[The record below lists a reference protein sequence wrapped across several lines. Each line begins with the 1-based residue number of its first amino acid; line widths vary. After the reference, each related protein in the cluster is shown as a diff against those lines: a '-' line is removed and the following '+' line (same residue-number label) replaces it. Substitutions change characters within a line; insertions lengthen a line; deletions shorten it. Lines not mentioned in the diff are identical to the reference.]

1 LATYTSS
8 DKQSLGGEVFDA
20 LGTFYRKR
28 WLLGYF
34 IHRQVTRSYRR
45 SYLGLVWAILGPL
58 VWVFFLA
65 LIFSNVIGI
74 KDRAVEG
81 DPTLNFGLFLYC
93 GLLPFLTFSEALNK
107 GINSIRSN
115 AGLVQKVV
123 FPLEILPFTN
133 AIASMVDKVFGFG
146 ALLIMLLL
154 FGRTLHPTLLYMPV
168 IVVLQV
174 IFILGLTYIM
184 AVLGTFLPDV
194 AEVMRP
200 VIRGMFFVTPI
211 LWPPDR
217 LPDSLSW
224 IEDYN
229 PLAYLVT
236 AYRDLILNG
245 TLPGALST
253 LYFALFSVAL
263 FIFGFALFVRL
274 RPKFADHL

>member
-1 LATYTSS
+1 MTTHTSS
-8 DKQSLGGEVFDA
+8 AKNSAGAFFDA
-20 LGTFYRKR
+20 LASFYRNR
-28 WLLGYF
+28 WLLRYF

-65 LIFSNVIGI
+65 LIFSNVLDI
-74 KDRAVEG
+74 KDRTVQG

-115 AGLVQKVV
+115 SGLVQKVV

-211 LWPPDR
+211 LWPAGL
-217 LPDSLSW
+217 LPENLSW
-224 IEDYN
+224 IENYN
-229 PLAYLVT
+229 PLAYLVN

-253 LYFALFSVAL
+253 LYFTLFSVAL

>member
-8 DKQSLGGEVFDA
+8 DKQSLAGEFFDA

-115 AGLVQKVV
+115 SGLVQKVV

-133 AIASMVDKVFGFG
+133 AVASMVDKVFGFG

-174 IFILGLTYIM
+174 LFILGLTYIM

-217 LPDSLSW
+217 LPESLSW

-229 PLAYLVT
+229 PLAYLVN

>member
-1 LATYTSS
+1 MATYTSS
-8 DKQSLGGEVFDA
+8 DKQSLAGEFFDA

-115 AGLVQKVV
+115 SGLVQKVV

-168 IVVLQV
+168 IVVLQM

-229 PLAYLVT
+229 PLAYLVN

-253 LYFALFSVAL
+253 LYFTLFSAAL

>member
-8 DKQSLGGEVFDA
+8 EKRGLGGAFFDA
-20 LGTFYRKR
+20 LGTFYRRR
-28 WLLGYF
+28 WLIGYF

-45 SYLGLVWAILGPL
+45 SYLGLVWAVLGPL

-65 LIFSNVIGI
+65 LIFSSI
-74 KDRAVEG
+74 KQRAVEG
-81 DPTLNFGLFLYC
+81 HPTLNFGLYLYC

-107 GINSIRSN
+107 GLNAIRGS
-115 AGLVQKVV
+115 AGLVQKIV
-123 FPLEILPFTN
+123 FPTEILPFTN
-133 AIASMVDKVFGFG
+133 AIASMVDKVFGFV
-146 ALLIMLLL
+146 ALLVMLLL
-154 FGRTLHPTLLYMPV
+154 FGRTLHPTLLVMPA
-168 IVVLQV
+168 IVVLQL

-194 AEVMRP
+194 GEVMRP

-211 LWPPDR
+211 LWPADR

-229 PLAYLVT
+229 PLAYLVN
-236 AYRDLILNG
+236 AYRGLILWDK
-245 TLPGALST
+245 LPGALST

-263 FIFGFALFVRL
+263 LVVGFALFVRFK
-274 RPKFADHL
+274 PQFADHL

>member
-1 LATYTSS
+1 MATYTSS
-8 DKQSLGGEVFDA
+8 DKQSLAGEFFDA

-115 AGLVQKVV
+115 SGLVQKVV

-217 LPDSLSW
+217 LPESLSW
-224 IEDYN
+224 IENYN
-229 PLAYLVT
+229 PLAYLVN

>member
-1 LATYTSS
+1 MATYTSS
-8 DKQSLGGEVFDA
+8 DKQSIGGEVFDA

-45 SYLGLVWAILGPL
+45 SYLGLVWAVLGPL

-65 LIFSNVIGI
+65 LIFSNII
-74 KDRAVEG
+74 DLKNRAVEG
-81 DPTLNFGLFLYC
+81 DPTLNFGLYLYC
-93 GLLPFLTFSEALNK
+93 GLLPFLTFSESLNK

-146 ALLIMLLL
+146 ALLIMLLV

-224 IEDYN
+224 VEDYN
-229 PLAYLVT
+229 PLAYLVN

-245 TLPGALST
+245 TVPGALST

>member
-8 DKQSLGGEVFDA
+8 DKQSLAGAFFDA

-229 PLAYLVT
+229 PLAYLVN

-253 LYFALFSVAL
+253 LYFTLFSVAL

>member
-1 LATYTSS
+1 MATYTSS
-8 DKQSLGGEVFDA
+8 GKQGLVSELFDA

-28 WLLGYF
+28 WLVGYF

-45 SYLGLVWAILGPL
+45 SYLGLVWAVLGPL

-74 KDRAVEG
+74 RDRGVEG

-93 GLLPFLTFSEALNK
+93 GLLPFLTFSESLNK

-115 AGLVQKVV
+115 SGLVQKVV

-133 AIASMVDKVFGFG
+133 AIASMADKVFGFG
-146 ALLIMLLL
+146 ALLIMLLV

-184 AVLGTFLPDV
+184 AVLGTFLPDL

-211 LWPPDR
+211 LWPPER
-217 LPDSLSW
+217 LPESLRW

-229 PLAYLVT
+229 PLAYLVN

-253 LYFALFSVAL
+253 LYFTLFSVAL
-263 FIFGFALFVRL
+263 FVIGFALFVRL

>member
-1 LATYTSS
+1 MPTSFEQGLPEFDCAPFYAVFAPKGTPQEIVDKLA
-8 DKQSLGGEVFDA
+8 
-20 LGTFYRKR
+20 
-28 WLLGYF
+28 
-34 IHRQVTRSYRR
+34 
-45 SYLGLVWAILGPL
+45 
-58 VWVFFLA
+58 
-65 LIFSNVIGI
+65 
-74 KDRAVEG
+74 
-81 DPTLNFGLFLYC
+81 
-93 GLLPFLTFSEALNK
+93 EALNK
-107 GINSIRSN
+107 GLNSIRSN

-154 FGRTLHPTLLYMPV
+154 FGRMLHPTLLYMPV

-194 AEVMRP
+194 GEVMRP

-211 LWPPDR
+211 LWPAGR

-229 PLAYLVT
+229 PLAYLVN
-236 AYRDLILNG
+236 AYRGLILWG
-245 TLPGALST
+245 ELPGALST
-253 LYFALFSVAL
+253 LYFALFSVGL
-263 FIFGFALFVRL
+263 FIVGFALFVRL
-274 RPKFADHL
+274 RPRFADHL

>member
-65 LIFSNVIGI
+65 LIFSNIIDLKNRV
-74 KDRAVEG
+74 VEG

-115 AGLVQKVV
+115 SGLVQKVV

-224 IEDYN
+224 VEDYN
-229 PLAYLVT
+229 PLAYLVN